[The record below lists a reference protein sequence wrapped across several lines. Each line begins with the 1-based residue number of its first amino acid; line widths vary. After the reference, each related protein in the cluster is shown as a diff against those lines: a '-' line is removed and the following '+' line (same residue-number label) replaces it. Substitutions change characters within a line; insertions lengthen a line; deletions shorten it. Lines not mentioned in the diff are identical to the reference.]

1 MTDLK
6 FLIAVKSYI
15 EDMEETV
22 DGEWGGCRTFEELIK
37 EGLMPEPLYSEV
49 IRRLQALTPTS
60 ESD

>member
-22 DGEWGGCRTFEELIK
+22 DGEWGSGRTFEELIK
-37 EGLMPEPLYSEV
+37 KGLMPEPLYSK
-49 IRRLQALTPTS
+49 
-60 ESD
+60 